1 MVIKSDGSKEIY
13 EKEKIEK
20 GILLACNKR
29 NIDYDKIEQMIS
41 DLENLWASNK
51 LGVTSKRI

>member
-1 MVIKSDGSKEIY
+1 MVIKSDGNKEIY

-29 NIDYDKIEQMIS
+29 KIDYDKIEQMIS

-51 LGVTSKRI
+51 SGVTSKRI